1 MESLRLLMAHKSSAQ
16 QMVAKA
22 KVVVLAMSF
31 QQTRTMMA
39 NDFSFTCVTVA
50 TKLMTGFCMF
60 AQTPYIT
67 NSPAAVA
74 AIGRK
79 NHVLM
84 EEIDLHA

>member
-1 MESLRLLMAHKSSAQ
+1 MESLRLLMAHKPSAQ
-16 QMVAKA
+16 QMVAQA

-67 NSPAAVA
+67 KSPAAVA